1 MSGRV
6 TGTVKT
12 GAAAPVFLKGAF
24 TVYDTTDTI
33 AAIATPL
40 GESGIG
46 VIRISGSK
54 AYDVGDAIFQSK
66 SSLPLAQRRDR
77 SIQYGLIVDDDGKA
91 VDEVILLIM
100 KGPRSYTA
108 EDVLEIQCHGGRQS
122 LSEIL
127 GLVLRHG
134 ARLANPG
141 EFTQRAFVNGR
152 LDLAQAEAVM
162 DVIQAKSAQGL
173 TSAVSQLEGRLSRVV
188 GDMRLHLTDFITRLE
203 VTVDYPE
210 EDLEE
215 IEVPDIAGAI
225 RDMERRLDDMLA
237 ESKSG
242 RMMRDGVM
250 AAIAGTPNAGKS
262 SLLNRFLETERAI
275 VTDVPGTTRDVIE
288 EWITI
293 QGVPICLVD
302 TAGIRS
308 TDDTVEQIG
317 VRRAKEYMDR
327 ADIILVVVDQSRPLQ
342 EEDRQILETAR
353 GRQALIVLNKE
364 DLQPAFETEELQSY
378 GLPLLS
384 ISASTGAGMGE
395 LKDAMLSLALQQ
407 GLTAAQSALL
417 ANTRHIELVRQ
428 SREAL
433 QRALDTIEAG
443 MPVDCAIV
451 DIREAWELLGSI
463 TGDTVHDDIIEEIF
477 SRFCLG
483 K

>member
-1 MSGRV
+1 M
-6 TGTVKT
+6 
-12 GAAAPVFLKGAF
+12 
-24 TVYDTTDTI
+24 YDTTDTI

-152 LDLAQAEAVM
+152 IDLAQAEAVM

-225 RDMERRLDDMLA
+225 REMEQRLDAMLA

-395 LKDAMLSLALQQ
+395 LKDAMLSLALKQ

-433 QRALDTIEAG
+433 QRALDAIEAG

>member
-210 EDLEE
+210 EDLED

-242 RMMRDGVM
+242 CMMRDGVM

-364 DLQPAFETEELQSY
+364 DLQPAFEMEELQSY

-395 LKDAMLSLALQQ
+395 LKDAMLSLALKQ

>member
-1 MSGRV
+1 M
-6 TGTVKT
+6 
-12 GAAAPVFLKGAF
+12 
-24 TVYDTTDTI
+24 YDTTDTI

-152 LDLAQAEAVM
+152 IDLAQAEAVM

-225 RDMERRLDDMLA
+225 REMEQRLDAMLA

-364 DLQPAFETEELQSY
+364 DLQPAFATEELQSY

-395 LKDAMLSLALQQ
+395 LKDAMLSLALKQ

-433 QRALDTIEAG
+433 QRAMDTIEAG

>member
-6 TGTVKT
+6 TGTIKT

-54 AYDVGDAIFQSK
+54 AYDVGDAIFKSK

-152 LDLAQAEAVM
+152 IDLAQAEAVM

-210 EDLEE
+210 EDLED

-225 RDMERRLDDMLA
+225 REMERRLDDMLA

-288 EWITI
+288 EWISI

-327 ADIILVVVDQSRPLQ
+327 ADIILVVVDQSRLLQ

-395 LKDAMLSLALQQ
+395 LKDAMLSLALKQ
-407 GLTAAQSALL
+407 GLMAAQSALL

>member
-1 MSGRV
+1 M
-6 TGTVKT
+6 
-12 GAAAPVFLKGAF
+12 
-24 TVYDTTDTI
+24 YDTTDTI

-152 LDLAQAEAVM
+152 IDLAQAEAVM

-288 EWITI
+288 EWISI

-342 EEDRQILETAR
+342 EEDRQILETAK

-364 DLQPAFETEELQSY
+364 DLQPAFKTEELQSY
-378 GLPLLS
+378 GLPILS
-384 ISASTGAGMGE
+384 ISASTGAGMGA
-395 LKDAMLSLALQQ
+395 LKDAMLSLALKQ

>member
-152 LDLAQAEAVM
+152 IDLAQAEAVM

-210 EDLEE
+210 EDLED

-225 RDMERRLDDMLA
+225 REMERRLDDMLA

-288 EWITI
+288 EWISI

-317 VRRAKEYMDR
+317 VRRAKEYMER

-395 LKDAMLSLALQQ
+395 LKDAMLSLALKQ

>member
-1 MSGRV
+1 M
-6 TGTVKT
+6 
-12 GAAAPVFLKGAF
+12 
-24 TVYDTTDTI
+24 YDTTDTI

-152 LDLAQAEAVM
+152 IDLAQAEAVM

-225 RDMERRLDDMLA
+225 REMERRLDDMLA

-288 EWITI
+288 EWISI

-342 EEDRQILETAR
+342 EEDRQILEMAR

>member
-1 MSGRV
+1 M
-6 TGTVKT
+6 
-12 GAAAPVFLKGAF
+12 
-24 TVYDTTDTI
+24 YDTTDTI

-54 AYDVGDAIFQSK
+54 AYDVGDAIFKSK

-152 LDLAQAEAVM
+152 IDLAQAEAVM

-210 EDLEE
+210 EDLED

-225 RDMERRLDDMLA
+225 REMERRLDDMLA

-288 EWITI
+288 EWISI

-327 ADIILVVVDQSRPLQ
+327 ADIILVVVDQSRLLQ

>member
-6 TGTVKT
+6 TGTIKT

-54 AYDVGDAIFQSK
+54 AYDVGDAIFKSK

-152 LDLAQAEAVM
+152 IDLAQAEAVM

-210 EDLEE
+210 EDLED

-225 RDMERRLDDMLA
+225 REMERRLDDMLA

-378 GLPLLS
+378 GLPILS
-384 ISASTGAGMGE
+384 ISASTGAGMGA
-395 LKDAMLSLALQQ
+395 LKDAMLSLALKQ

>member
-1 MSGRV
+1 M
-6 TGTVKT
+6 
-12 GAAAPVFLKGAF
+12 
-24 TVYDTTDTI
+24 YDTTDTI

-152 LDLAQAEAVM
+152 IDLAQAEAVM

-225 RDMERRLDDMLA
+225 REMERRLDDMLA

-288 EWITI
+288 EWISI

-342 EEDRQILETAR
+342 EEDRQILEMAR

-378 GLPLLS
+378 GLPILS

>member
-1 MSGRV
+1 M
-6 TGTVKT
+6 
-12 GAAAPVFLKGAF
+12 
-24 TVYDTTDTI
+24 YDTTDTI

-152 LDLAQAEAVM
+152 IDLAQAEAVM

-225 RDMERRLDDMLA
+225 REMEQRLDAMLA

-364 DLQPAFETEELQSY
+364 DLQPAFATEELQSY

-384 ISASTGAGMGE
+384 ISASTGVGMGE
-395 LKDAMLSLALQQ
+395 LKDAMLSLALKQ
-407 GLTAAQSALL
+407 GLMAAQSALL

>member
-6 TGTVKT
+6 TGTIKT

-54 AYDVGDAIFQSK
+54 AYDVGDAIFKSK

-152 LDLAQAEAVM
+152 IDLAQAEAVM

-210 EDLEE
+210 EDLED

-225 RDMERRLDDMLA
+225 REMERRLDDMLA

-262 SLLNRFLETERAI
+262 SLLNRFLETERDI

-288 EWITI
+288 EWISI

-317 VRRAKEYMDR
+317 VRRAKEYMER

>member
-152 LDLAQAEAVM
+152 IDLAQAEAVM

-225 RDMERRLDDMLA
+225 REMEQRLLERINRLGIGPQGMGGTTTALTVA
-237 ESKSG
+237 IEPFG
-242 RMMRDGVM
+242 TH
-250 AAIAGTPNAGKS
+250 IAGLP
-262 SLLNRFLETERAI
+262 
-275 VTDVPGTTRDVIE
+275 
-288 EWITI
+288 
-293 QGVPICLVD
+293 C
-302 TAGIRS
+302 
-308 TDDTVEQIG
+308 
-317 VRRAKEYMDR
+317 
-327 ADIILVVVDQSRPLQ
+327 VVNLGCHV
-342 EEDRQILETAR
+342 
-353 GRQALIVLNKE
+353 
-364 DLQPAFETEELQSY
+364 
-378 GLPLLS
+378 
-384 ISASTGAGMGE
+384 
-395 LKDAMLSLALQQ
+395 
-407 GLTAAQSALL
+407 
-417 ANTRHIELVRQ
+417 TRHACGTL
-428 SREAL
+428 
-433 QRALDTIEAG
+433 
-443 MPVDCAIV
+443 
-451 DIREAWELLGSI
+451 
-463 TGDTVHDDIIEEIF
+463 
-477 SRFCLG
+477 
-483 K
+483 

>member
-54 AYDVGDAIFQSK
+54 AYDVGDAIFKSK

-152 LDLAQAEAVM
+152 IDLAQAEAVM

-225 RDMERRLDDMLA
+225 REMERRLDDMLA

-317 VRRAKEYMDR
+317 VRRAKEYMER

-395 LKDAMLSLALQQ
+395 LKDAMLSLALKQ

>member
-54 AYDVGDAIFQSK
+54 AYDVGDAIFKSK

-152 LDLAQAEAVM
+152 IDLAQAEAVM

-210 EDLEE
+210 EDLED

-225 RDMERRLDDMLA
+225 REMERRLDDMLA

-288 EWITI
+288 EWISI
-293 QGVPICLVD
+293 QSVPICLVD

-378 GLPLLS
+378 GLPILS
-384 ISASTGAGMGE
+384 ISASTGAGMGA
-395 LKDAMLSLALQQ
+395 LKDAMLSLALKQ

>member
-1 MSGRV
+1 M
-6 TGTVKT
+6 
-12 GAAAPVFLKGAF
+12 
-24 TVYDTTDTI
+24 YDTTDTI

-152 LDLAQAEAVM
+152 IDLAQAEAVM

-225 RDMERRLDDMLA
+225 REMERRLDDMLA

-327 ADIILVVVDQSRPLQ
+327 ADIILVVVDQSRLLQ

>member
-6 TGTVKT
+6 TGTIKT

-54 AYDVGDAIFQSK
+54 AYDVGDAIFKSK

-152 LDLAQAEAVM
+152 IDLAQAEAVM

-225 RDMERRLDDMLA
+225 REMERRLDDMLA

-378 GLPLLS
+378 GLPILS
-384 ISASTGAGMGE
+384 ISASTGAGMGA
-395 LKDAMLSLALQQ
+395 LKDAMLSLALKQ

>member
-1 MSGRV
+1 M
-6 TGTVKT
+6 
-12 GAAAPVFLKGAF
+12 
-24 TVYDTTDTI
+24 YDTTDTI

-152 LDLAQAEAVM
+152 IDLAQAEAVM

-210 EDLEE
+210 EDLED

-225 RDMERRLDDMLA
+225 REMEQRLDDMLA

-288 EWITI
+288 EWISI

-317 VRRAKEYMDR
+317 VRRAKEYMER